1 MLDPITIGIAFT
13 AAQQS
18 VNYIKKAIALGKDV
32 NSLYGQFAKFFENS
46 DTIHAASIEAQ
57 TSKKILTDGQIRA
70 MSVQIAMQSKALRD
84 AEKEL
89 KEMLIWSGNKD
100 VWDEMMAERVRMY
113 KERAKLQADIK
124 NARIQ
129 AQSDMID
136 RLLIGTSF
144 MAIAV
149 PVVLFTFA
157 MITADNVHLSAV
169 LSEIPQY
176 LFTLFTILVY
186 GLLISQRCFLSPS
199 TNGLKIDLITNT

>member
-1 MLDPITIGIAFT
+1 MIDPITLGIAFT

-18 VNYIKKAIALGKDV
+18 VGYIKKAIALGKDV

-46 DTIHAASIEAQ
+46 DTIHSANITAQ
-57 TSKKILTDGQIRA
+57 NSKNILTDGQIRA
-70 MSVQIAMQSKALRD
+70 LSVQIAMQSKALRD

-113 KERAKLQADIK
+113 KERAKLQADMK

-129 AQSDMID
+129 AQADMID

-144 MAIAV
+144 MAIAI
-149 PVVLFTFA
+149 PVVLFSFA
-157 MITADNVHLSAV
+157 MIT
-169 LSEIPQY
+169 
-176 LFTLFTILVY
+176 
-186 GLLISQRCFLSPS
+186 R
-199 TNGLKIDLITNT
+199 

>member
-1 MLDPITIGIAFT
+1 MIDPITLGIAFT

-18 VNYIKKAIALGKDV
+18 VGYIKKAIALGKDV

-46 DTIHAASIEAQ
+46 DKNHAASVEAQ
-57 TSKKILTDGQIRA
+57 NSKKILTDGQIRA

-113 KERAKLQADIK
+113 KERAKLEADIK

-129 AQSDMID
+129 AQTDMID
-136 RLLIGTSF
+136 RLLIGVSF

-149 PVVLFTFA
+149 PTVMFSFA
-157 MITADNVHLSAV
+157 M
-169 LSEIPQY
+169 
-176 LFTLFTILVY
+176 LVR
-186 GLLISQRCFLSPS
+186 S
-199 TNGLKIDLITNT
+199 

>member
-1 MLDPITIGIAFT
+1 MIDPITLGIAFT

-18 VNYIKKAIALGKDV
+18 VGYIKKAIALGKDV

-46 DTIHAASIEAQ
+46 DKIHSASIAAQ

-113 KERAKLQADIK
+113 KERAKLEADIK

-129 AQSDMID
+129 AQTDMID
-136 RLLIGTSF
+136 RLLIGVSF
-144 MAIAV
+144 MAISI
-149 PVVLFTFA
+149 PVVMFSFA
-157 MITADNVHLSAV
+157 MIV
-169 LSEIPQY
+169 
-176 LFTLFTILVY
+176 
-186 GLLISQRCFLSPS
+186 R
-199 TNGLKIDLITNT
+199 

>member
-1 MLDPITIGIAFT
+1 MIDPITLGIAFT

-18 VNYIKKAIALGKDV
+18 VGYIKKAIALGKDV

-46 DTIHAASIEAQ
+46 DKIHAASVEAQ

-113 KERAKLQADIK
+113 KERAKLEADIK

-129 AQSDMID
+129 AQTDMID
-136 RLLIGTSF
+136 RLLIGVSF
-144 MAIAV
+144 MAIAI
-149 PVVLFTFA
+149 PVVMFSFA
-157 MITADNVHLSAV
+157 MIVR
-169 LSEIPQY
+169 Q
-176 LFTLFTILVY
+176 
-186 GLLISQRCFLSPS
+186 
-199 TNGLKIDLITNT
+199 

>member
-1 MLDPITIGIAFT
+1 MIDPITLGIAFT

-18 VNYIKKAIALGKDV
+18 VGYIKKAIALGKDV

-46 DTIHAASIEAQ
+46 DKIHSASIEAQ
-57 TSKKILTDGQIRA
+57 NSKKILTDGQIRA
-70 MSVQIAMQSKALRD
+70 LSVQIAMQSKALRD

-129 AQSDMID
+129 AQADMID

-157 MITADNVHLSAV
+157 
-169 LSEIPQY
+169 
-176 LFTLFTILVY
+176 ILT
-186 GLLISQRCFLSPS
+186 R
-199 TNGLKIDLITNT
+199 

>member
-1 MLDPITIGIAFT
+1 MIDPITIGIAFT

-18 VNYIKKAIALGKDV
+18 VGYIKKAIALGKDV

-46 DTIHAASIEAQ
+46 DTIHSANITAQ
-57 TSKKILTDGQIRA
+57 NSKNILTDGQIRA
-70 MSVQIAMQSKALRD
+70 LSVQIAMQSKALRD

-113 KERAKLQADIK
+113 KERAKLQADMK

-129 AQSDMID
+129 AQADMID

-149 PVVLFTFA
+149 PVVMFAFA
-157 MITADNVHLSAV
+157 MIT
-169 LSEIPQY
+169 
-176 LFTLFTILVY
+176 
-186 GLLISQRCFLSPS
+186 R
-199 TNGLKIDLITNT
+199 

>member
-1 MLDPITIGIAFT
+1 
-13 AAQQS
+13 
-18 VNYIKKAIALGKDV
+18 
-32 NSLYGQFAKFFENS
+32 
-46 DTIHAASIEAQ
+46 
-57 TSKKILTDGQIRA
+57 
-70 MSVQIAMQSKALRD
+70 MQSKALRD

-113 KERAKLQADIK
+113 KECAKLQADIK

-157 MITADNVHLSAV
+157 MIT
-169 LSEIPQY
+169 
-176 LFTLFTILVY
+176 
-186 GLLISQRCFLSPS
+186 R
-199 TNGLKIDLITNT
+199 

>member
-1 MLDPITIGIAFT
+1 MIDPITLGIAFT

-18 VNYIKKAIALGKDV
+18 VGYIKKAIALGKDV

-46 DTIHAASIEAQ
+46 DTIHAANITAQ
-57 TSKKILTDGQIRA
+57 NSKNILTDGQIRA
-70 MSVQIAMQSKALRD
+70 LSVQIAMQSKALRD

-113 KERAKLQADIK
+113 KERAKLQADMK

-129 AQSDMID
+129 AQADMID

-149 PVVLFTFA
+149 PVVMFTFA
-157 MITADNVHLSAV
+157 MIT
-169 LSEIPQY
+169 
-176 LFTLFTILVY
+176 
-186 GLLISQRCFLSPS
+186 R
-199 TNGLKIDLITNT
+199 

>member
-1 MLDPITIGIAFT
+1 MLDPITLGIAFT

-18 VNYIKKAIALGKDV
+18 VGYIKKAIALVKDV

-46 DTIHAASIEAQ
+46 DTIHSASIEAQ

-84 AEKEL
+84 AEKQL
-89 KEMLIWSGNKD
+89 KELLIWSGNKD

-113 KERAKLQADIK
+113 KERAKMQADIK

-129 AQSDMID
+129 AQADMID
-136 RLLIGTSF
+136 RLLIGISF

-149 PVVLFTFA
+149 PVVLFTFT
-157 MITADNVHLSAV
+157 MIT
-169 LSEIPQY
+169 
-176 LFTLFTILVY
+176 
-186 GLLISQRCFLSPS
+186 R
-199 TNGLKIDLITNT
+199 

>member
-1 MLDPITIGIAFT
+1 MIDPITLGIAFT

-18 VNYIKKAIALGKDV
+18 VGYIKKAIALGKDV

-46 DTIHAASIEAQ
+46 DTVHSANIKAQ
-57 TSKKILTDGQIRA
+57 NSKNILTDGQIRA
-70 MSVQIAMQSKALRD
+70 LSIQIAMQSKALRD

-113 KERAKLQADIK
+113 KERAKLEADIK

-129 AQSDMID
+129 AQTDMID

-149 PVVLFTFA
+149 PVVLFSFA
-157 MITADNVHLSAV
+157 MIT
-169 LSEIPQY
+169 
-176 LFTLFTILVY
+176 
-186 GLLISQRCFLSPS
+186 R
-199 TNGLKIDLITNT
+199 